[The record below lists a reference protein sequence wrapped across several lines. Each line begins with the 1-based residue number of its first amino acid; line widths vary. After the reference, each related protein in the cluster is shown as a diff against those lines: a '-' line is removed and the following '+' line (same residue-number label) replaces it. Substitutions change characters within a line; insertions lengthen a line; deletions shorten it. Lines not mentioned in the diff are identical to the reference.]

1 MNSSL
6 SSVLKRAL
14 ATAVFAALAGCGGE
28 DASKNLRAGEE
39 ALAAGD
45 TEKAIRKFEASV
57 AIAPANV
64 DAWVMLAGAQLK
76 FGDVANASKSIS
88 CALDLAPNDADV
100 VELAAQV
107 ACYEKHYDQAEALYS
122 KLAAGDRERALRSRA
137 LSGIGVVNMARIA
150 EAGNLAS
157 VFRDRA
163 RTALL
168 SAIRLDMKNSVAR
181 YHLGLIYRD
190 LGYNEIAR
198 DNFSLFTGIERM
210 RKRDGDE
217 RVAMVTT
224 TILPDL
230 NERINE
236 EKSHSKGADN
246 RNSSAAADALKKA
259 RAAWDN
265 GKYKTAKLR
274 YTEAYAADVLNY
286 DAALGLARAWEK
298 TDSSRTGL
306 DTALNYYYAACKL
319 RPSAKDTLIKTAA
332 LATRLG
338 KHSMAAEAYSRAVAA
353 SPYDPV
359 AIEGLI
365 KALKTIGRVKS
376 AEIYRSYLDFVVATK
391 R

>member
-76 FGDVANASKSIS
+76 FGDVANAGKSIS

-107 ACYEKHYDQAEALYS
+107 AFYEKHYDQAEALYS

-217 RVAMVTT
+217 RVAMVAT

>member
-76 FGDVANASKSIS
+76 FGDVANAGKSIS

-107 ACYEKHYDQAEALYS
+107 AFYEKHYDQAEALYS
-122 KLAAGDRERALRSRA
+122 KLAAGDQERALRSRA

-181 YHLGLIYRD
+181 YHLGLVYRD

-217 RVAMVTT
+217 RVAMVAT

>member
-107 ACYEKHYDQAEALYS
+107 AFYEKHYDQAEALYS

-217 RVAMVTT
+217 RVAMVAT

-298 TDSSRTGL
+298 NDSSRTGL

>member
-76 FGDVANASKSIS
+76 FGDVANAGKSIS

-107 ACYEKHYDQAEALYS
+107 AFYEKHYDQAEALYS

-217 RVAMVTT
+217 RVAMVAT

-376 AEIYRSYLDFVVATK
+376 AEIYRRYLDFVVATK

>member
-76 FGDVANASKSIS
+76 FGDVANAGKSIS

-100 VELAAQV
+100 IELAAQV
-107 ACYEKHYDQAEALYS
+107 AFYEKHYDQAEALYS

-217 RVAMVTT
+217 RVAMVAT

-319 RPSAKDTLIKTAA
+319 RPSAKDTLIKTAV

>member
-14 ATAVFAALAGCGGE
+14 ATAVFAAIAGCGGE

-100 VELAAQV
+100 IELAAQV
-107 ACYEKHYDQAEALYS
+107 AFYEKHYDQAEALYS

-217 RVAMVTT
+217 RVAMVAT

>member
-107 ACYEKHYDQAEALYS
+107 AFYEKHYDQAEALYS

-217 RVAMVTT
+217 RVAMVAT

>member
-100 VELAAQV
+100 IELAAQV
-107 ACYEKHYDQAEALYS
+107 AFYEKHYDQAEALYS

-217 RVAMVTT
+217 RVAMVAT

-319 RPSAKDTLIKTAA
+319 RPSAKDTLIKTAV

>member
-14 ATAVFAALAGCGGE
+14 ATAVFAAIAGCGGE

-107 ACYEKHYDQAEALYS
+107 AFYEKHYDQAEALYS

-181 YHLGLIYRD
+181 YHLGLVYRD

-217 RVAMVTT
+217 RVAMVAT

-353 SPYDPV
+353 SPYDLV

-376 AEIYRSYLDFVVATK
+376 AEIYRSYLDFVIATK

>member
-14 ATAVFAALAGCGGE
+14 ATAVFAAFAGCGGE

-76 FGDVANASKSIS
+76 FGDVANAGKSIS

-107 ACYEKHYDQAEALYS
+107 AFYEKHYDQAEALYS

-217 RVAMVTT
+217 RVAMVAT

-376 AEIYRSYLDFVVATK
+376 AEIYRSYLDFVIATK

>member
-76 FGDVANASKSIS
+76 FGDVANAGKSIS

-107 ACYEKHYDQAEALYS
+107 AFYEKHYDQAEALYS
-122 KLAAGDRERALRSRA
+122 KLAAGDQERALRSRA

-217 RVAMVTT
+217 RVAMVAT